1 MKVGRIMTNPL
12 KSTMRSEA
20 VFSKDNKH
28 RLLLKKVWN
37 AKQPKATVITKFPN
51 YNGVVKVDLT
61 SQLIVNHLS
70 DTHGGVYLMN
80 LFTNIE
86 INKNME
92 EVEDLITEES
102 DQYLLQAIED
112 SEDVIIAW
120 GSTSSKIFSERIKT
134 VNQML
139 EAQPDKVRVLLNP
152 ETKQI
157 SHPLNPKSRSFWMVE
172 KLDVRKG
179 SQE

>member
-1 MKVGRIMTNPL
+1 MTSPV

-20 VFSKDNKH
+20 VFSEDNKH

-37 AKQPKATVITKFPN
+37 AKQPMATVITKFPN
-51 YNGVVKVDLT
+51 FSGVVKVDLT
-61 SQLIVNHLS
+61 TQLIVNNLS
-70 DTHGGVYLMN
+70 DLYGGVYLMN

-92 EVEDLITEES
+92 DVEDLVIEES
-102 DQYLLQAIED
+102 DKYLLQAIED

-120 GSTSSKIFSERIKT
+120 GSTSSKIFTERIKT

-139 EAQPDKVRVLLNP
+139 EAHSDKVRVLLNP
-152 ETKQI
+152 NTKQI
-157 SHPLNPKSRSFWMVE
+157 SHPLNPKSRSIWMVE
-172 KLDVRKG
+172 KLDVRKKAK
-179 SQE
+179 E